1 MTPEEVQ
8 EKLALAESRHKM
20 AQKALQEAE
29 RLHQQA
35 QQLME
40 IATQRLSARA
50 ESSGVEERLS
60 YQDPLTG
67 LASVQLLH
75 RVLEFNTA
83 QSNRYGRACALLALD
98 VDRFH
103 LINEQYGFQF
113 GDEVIRLLADRL
125 RGVTRGSD
133 MLARKGEDE
142 FLILLSEVGSPPRL
156 RESKG
161 KVQERLARIAFRFL
175 ETVRQPM
182 EIQGQ
187 KLVVEAS
194 AGGSLCPGDAQDH
207 EDLLPH
213 ADAALFSAKESGR
226 GRVEIYNPEL
236 RQRLT
241 KRLTL
246 ENQLRSAVVAGEF
259 RLLFLPIVHLES
271 GQIVGGESLLRWE
284 HPLRGTLAPPEFL
297 DVAEECGIIAEI
309 DRWVLM
315 HSCHH
320 LAQWR
325 EAGLDLF
332 VDVNFSI
339 RHLLSQGIT
348 IELLKVL
355 EEFGLNEDDL
365 VIDVPESAF
374 AHDERVQDVV
384 RELGVH
390 NIRIA
395 IDDYGQEVS
404 NLKMLRLSK
413 TKILKIARELVE
425 GVPDDRN
432 HLSLCVAAIK
442 MAGGLNQQSLAE
454 GVETHDQYRFLLT
467 NGCLLAQGYYF
478 SPPVESA
485 DFVRLALEGNEQKTV
500 LPADRTSR

>member
-1 MTPEEVQ
+1 MMSPEE
-8 EKLALAESRHKM
+8 KLELAESRYKM
-20 AQKALQEAE
+20 AQKALLEAE

-35 QQLME
+35 QQLMH

-103 LINEQYGFQF
+103 LINEEYGFQF
-113 GDEVIRLLADRL
+113 GDALLRKLADRL
-125 RGVTRGSD
+125 RAVTRGSD

-142 FLILLSEVGSPPRL
+142 FLILLSEVGSPPNK
-156 RESKG
+156 RETREQ
-161 KVQERLARIAFRFL
+161 VEERLARIAFRFL
-175 ETVRQPM
+175 ETVRKPM
-182 EIQGQ
+182 EIEGHT
-187 KLVVEAS
+187 VTVDAS
-194 AGGSLCPGDAQDH
+194 AGVSLCPGDAQNHD
-207 EDLLPH
+207 DLLAH

-241 KRLTL
+241 RRLNL

-259 RLLFLPIVHLES
+259 RLLFLPIVHLEF
-271 GQIVGGESLLRWE
+271 GQVVGGEALLRWE
-284 HPLRGTLAPPEFL
+284 HPLRGTLAPAEFL
-297 DVAEECGIIAEI
+297 DVAEESGIISDI
-309 DRWVLM
+309 DRWVLL
-315 HSCHH
+315 HACHH

-325 EAGLDLF
+325 QAGLDLF
-332 VDVNFSI
+332 VDVNLSI
-339 RHLLSQGIT
+339 KHLLSNGMT
-348 IELLKVL
+348 IELLKIL
-355 EEFGLNEDDL
+355 EEFGLNQEDL
-365 VIDVPESAF
+365 VIDVPEASF
-374 AHDERVQDVV
+374 ANNERVQEVV
-384 RELGVH
+384 RDLGAH

-404 NLKMLRLSK
+404 NMKMLRLSK
-413 TKILKIARELVE
+413 TKILKIARELVA

-454 GVETHDQYRFLLT
+454 GVETHEQYRFLQQ
-467 NGCLLAQGYYF
+467 NGCLLAQGYFF
-478 SPPVESA
+478 SPPVDSSE
-485 DFVRLALEGNEQKTV
+485 FVQLCLEGNSQRTV
-500 LPADRTSR
+500 LPADRT